1 MPTDWR
7 LKRRGTFC
15 SDTPPCERKGTVN
28 PDNLTHG
35 AVSRQIAILE
45 DRLGQPLFVRDGQS
59 MVAAP

>member
-1 MPTDWR
+1 M
-7 LKRRGTFC
+7 KRRGTFC

-45 DRLGQPLFVRDGQS
+45 DWLGLPLFVRDGQS
-59 MVAAP
+59 MVAAL